1 MMNQKLKEIIQKS
14 GNNLHMRVVEFFEN
28 QGWEVDLSSYYY
40 DDTTVKPREIDIIA
54 SKQFDVGDH
63 GGNRVGSFAVHLF
76 IECKYFKNDI
86 AFRMHQAK
94 EDDMREAMIFNGFNR
109 AEVLNV
115 PNAQHHYLDELRIA
129 KLYDAVQDEQNQIF
143 DAITK
148 PAKAL
153 IFFKEHKPIQGIF
166 YPIVVYE
173 GISGFYLLNRE
184 SEIKELDNLKPS
196 QYAIFGLNYSYKSLG
211 NELKKQYLCVE
222 FVSIKKLE
230 DYLKLIYIKEIETL
244 QGYIRLQ
251 GLKKK
256 IRSLSP

>member
-1 MMNQKLKEIIQKS
+1 MMNQKLKETIQKS

-28 QGWEVDLSSYYY
+28 QKWEVDLSSYYY
-40 DDTTVKPREIDIIA
+40 DDTTAKPREIDIIA
-54 SKQFDVGDH
+54 SKQFDVSDH
-63 GGNRVGSFAVHLF
+63 GGNRVGSFEVSLF
-76 IECKYFKNDI
+76 VECKYFKNDI

-94 EDDMREAMIFNGFNR
+94 KEDMREAMIFNGFNKT
-109 AEVLNV
+109 EVLNA
-115 PNAQHHYLDELRIA
+115 PNAHHHYLDELRIA
-129 KLYDAVQDEQNQIF
+129 KLYDTAQDEQNQIF

-153 IFFKEHKPIQGIF
+153 IFFKERKQIRGIF

-196 QYAIFGLNYSYKSLG
+196 QYAIFGFNYSYKSLG

-222 FVSIKKLE
+222 FISLKELE
-230 DYLKLIYIKEIETL
+230 KYLKLISTKEIATL
-244 QGYIRLQ
+244 QQYIQLQ
-251 GLKKK
+251 NFNKK
-256 IRSLSP
+256 ITS